1 MSRRSAGKLEWLE
14 GAALGVVALVALLAM
29 DAYVRDS
36 PRPQKDE
43 LIYERM
49 ADQPFDPH
57 TFPFAYRVAVP
68 TVVHL
73 LPFDHELSFSLLAWV
88 FTAACATLAYV
99 LLRRFEISKPLAAGI
114 GLSLALCPT
123 LFVVSLRQGA
133 NVDPESVFVM
143 LAGAIAIVDRRP
155 LALAVIVLAGA
166 FVRESALFLVPFAYA
181 VWAERLWDARTAR
194 RVLLLSAPGIA
205 AYAALR
211 LSLPT
216 VARDEV
222 LGYDSPL
229 GGRVDVLRAAAQDP
243 QYPLRRVALA
253 FGPLWL
259 AAPFALRDL
268 PFARRGLVLVACCLV
283 SMTFALDWGRIIL
296 LAAPVVIVAA
306 AWALRDHRRLAA
318 AAVGSF
324 LAMNVGYAVYMEDF
338 GGAQDG
344 IIDVRPAPYEIR

>member
-1 MSRRSAGKLEWLE
+1 MLRRPAEELE
-14 GAALGVVALVALLAM
+14 AAVVGLAALVALLAI

-36 PRPQKDE
+36 PAPQNDE
-43 LIYERM
+43 LIYDRM
-49 ADQPFDPH
+49 ASQPFDPH
-57 TFPFAYRVAVP
+57 TFPFAYRVGVP
-68 TVVHL
+68 TLVHM
-73 LPFDHELSFSLLAWV
+73 LPFGHELSFSLLAWL
-88 FTAACATLAYV
+88 FSAGCASLAYI

-114 GLSLALCPT
+114 GVSLALCPT

-155 LALAVIVLAGA
+155 LALGVIVLIGA
-166 FVRESALFLVPFAYA
+166 FVRESALFLVPFAYT
-181 VWAERLWDARTAR
+181 VWAERLWDPSVAR
-194 RVLLLSAPGIA
+194 RVLLLAAPGIA

-216 VARDEV
+216 VAREQV
-222 LGYDSPL
+222 IGYDSLL
-229 GGRVDVLRAAAQDP
+229 GGRIDVLRAAAEDP

-268 PFARRGLVLVACCLV
+268 PYARRGLVLIACCLV

-296 LAAPVVIVAA
+296 LAAPVVLVAA
-306 AWALRDHRRLAA
+306 AWALRDRPRLAA
-318 AAVGSF
+318 AAVGAF
-324 LAMNVGYAVYMEDF
+324 LAMNIGYAVYMEDF

-344 IIDVRPAPYEIR
+344 IIDMSPAPYEVR